1 MKMGHF
7 RQFFGKDTH
16 LTEEAV
22 SLYVDALKLGRTGSL
37 PSSILQHVES
47 CHDCKKEITGLFSLL
62 AEVDYS
68 KTGPHPFFDEVTGK
82 TQGQG
87 FSILKIAAAVV
98 AVTGLA
104 LLGYMSF
111 LRTSQ
116 NTDERQPPTS
126 AIGGDT
132 GVVMNRALGSPKRQA
147 IEQSLIAGRFTESP
161 ELEDLLRSSAR
172 SVETGVQSPTD
183 GSTIH
188 RGWIFRWTTPAPPPY
203 DITILNNRR
212 HVVRAFQ
219 LDSNAFTLK
228 DSLQAGLYYWKLGAE
243 GNLLYAGKFIVR

>member
-1 MKMGHF
+1 MKMGRF
-7 RQFFGKDTH
+7 RQSFGKDAH

-82 TQGQG
+82 TQGHG

-98 AVTGLA
+98 AVMGLA
-104 LLGYMSF
+104 LLGYMSL

-116 NTDERQPPTS
+116 NTNELQPPTS
-126 AIGGDT
+126 TTGEDT
-132 GVVMNRALGSPKRQA
+132 AFVKKRAVGSPKQQA
-147 IEQSLIAGRFTESP
+147 NEQSLLAARFTESP

-172 SVETGVQSPTD
+172 SAETGVQSPAN

-188 RGWIFRWTTPAPPPY
+188 RGWIFRWTTPALPPY
-203 DITILNNRR
+203 DITILDNRR
-212 HVVRAFQ
+212 HVVRSFQ
-219 LDSNAFTLK
+219 LDTSAFILK

-243 GNLLYAGKFIVR
+243 GSLLLAGKFIVR